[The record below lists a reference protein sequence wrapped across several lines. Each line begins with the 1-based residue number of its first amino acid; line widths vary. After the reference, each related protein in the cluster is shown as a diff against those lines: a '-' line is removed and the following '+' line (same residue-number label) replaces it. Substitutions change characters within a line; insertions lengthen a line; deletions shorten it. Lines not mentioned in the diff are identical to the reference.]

1 MWSRTSQQREI
12 FTKLSH
18 LPSSQRICS
27 SLLTRMARVLSNL
40 SRRPVLSSRGMV
52 LLSRGRV
59 LCRHSIKL
67 SLNYATYNTTRSS
80 TGTESI
86 DFAAWFI
93 SLAIYVFDQLHFNKL
108 YS

>member
-1 MWSRTSQQREI
+1 MWSKTSQQREI
-12 FTKLSH
+12 FIKLSH

-27 SLLTRMARVLSNL
+27 SLLTRMARVLVQSVKEAGA
-40 SRRPVLSSRGMV
+40 VLSGMV

-67 SLNYATYNTTRSS
+67 SLKYATYNTTRSS

-86 DFAAWFI
+86 DFAAWLI

-108 YS
+108 YF